1 MEPVNAHP
9 TCASGKRCVIAV
21 GASGAHLSSMCPLP
35 YCIPC
40 DRLRQKKFAD
50 AQKQRNATQA

>member
-1 MEPVNAHP
+1 MTAHP
-9 TCASGKRCVIAV
+9 TCASGKRCVIAI